1 MQQRTISTTASTTA
15 SPLMTLSWTRIE
27 SLLYVVLFVTCLYY
41 VYVSWLAP
49 VYDYLGFTLSPGD
62 HPVLWLSLAIVLV
75 SACMM
80 PLRLDTFSDYF
91 LLMVFYFVYVPSM
104 TFVPLQG
111 TLADDG
117 FGLISALGASF
128 NITRF
133 LARYSVRLPSV
144 RVSQNAVIGAFACV
158 YIALTA
164 YTVSVYGANLRIANL
179 ESVYA
184 QRALSGELATGSL
197 VGYAT
202 GFLGGAFNPLL
213 MAYGLVRRRPI
224 WFFIGA
230 AGQLFVYSTSALKS
244 VALTVVLLPIFYFFL
259 LRSRDITAT
268 RFGLLILGS
277 CLVPLLALLL
287 LDLAD
292 EGLAVQLVALVY
304 MRTYGL
310 AGHHINT
317 AAWLTAFSHISIVS
331 SFVAYPYEQ
340 SLGQEV
346 GYWLVGWPLDA
357 NANFWATDGIAS
369 AGNIGV
375 VLVGVIAGLFLIVA
389 NATVDK
395 VDRRLALTALIPFI
409 MMACNTS
416 IFTAMLTG
424 GGGLLLIMM
433 LLGAGAV
440 GPRQRAV

>member
-1 MQQRTISTTASTTA
+1 MQQRTISTTAS
-15 SPLMTLSWTRIE
+15 PLMTLPWTRIE

-49 VYDYLGFTLSPGD
+49 AYDYLGFTLSPGD

-91 LLMVFYFVYVPSM
+91 LWMVFYFVYVPSM

-117 FGLISALGASF
+117 FGLVSALGASF

-144 RVSQNAVIGAFACV
+144 RVSQSALIGAFACI

-184 QRALSGELATGSL
+184 QRAISGELAAGLL

-202 GFLGGAFNPLL
+202 GLLSGAFNPLL

-259 LRSRDITAT
+259 IRRRDITAT

-277 CLVPLLALLL
+277 CLVPLLLASAG
-287 LDLAD
+287 LAD
-292 EGLAVQLVALVY
+292 EGLAVQLVALIF

-310 AGHHINT
+310 AGALTGVYADFFATHPH
-317 AAWLTAFSHISIVS
+317 TAFSHVSIVS
-331 SFVAYPYEQ
+331 TLWRTHTSNR
-340 SLGQEV
+340 LGRKW
-346 GYWLVGWPLDA
+346 GIGWWQPP
-357 NANFWATDGIAS
+357 GR
-369 AGNIGV
+369 
-375 VLVGVIAGLFLIVA
+375 
-389 NATVDK
+389 K
-395 VDRRLALTALIPFI
+395 R
-409 MMACNTS
+409 
-416 IFTAMLTG
+416 
-424 GGGLLLIMM
+424 
-433 LLGAGAV
+433 
-440 GPRQRAV
+440 

>member
-1 MQQRTISTTASTTA
+1 
-15 SPLMTLSWTRIE
+15 MTLSWTRVE
-27 SLLYVVLFVTCLYY
+27 SVLYVVLFVTCLYY

-91 LLMVFYFVYVPSM
+91 LWMVFYFVYVPSM

-117 FGLISALGASF
+117 FGLVSALGASF

-144 RVSQNAVIGAFACV
+144 RVSQNALIGAFACV

-184 QRALSGELATGSL
+184 QRALSGELAAGSL

-202 GFLGGAFNPLL
+202 GFLSGAFNPLL
-213 MAYGLVRRRPI
+213 LAYGLVRRRPI

-259 LRSRDITAT
+259 LRRRDITAT

-287 LDLAD
+287 LNLAD

-310 AGHHINT
+310 AGALTGVYADFFATHPH
-317 AAWLTAFSHISIVS
+317 TAFSHISIVS

-375 VLVGVIAGLFLIVA
+375 VLVGVIVGLFLIVA
-389 NATVDK
+389 NAAVDK
-395 VDRRLALTALIPFI
+395 VDRRLAFTALIPFI

-416 IFTAMLTG
+416 IFTSMLTG
-424 GGGLLLIMM
+424 GGGLMLMM
-433 LLGAGAV
+433 IYLWQSQSPQSGNGAS
-440 GPRQRAV
+440 